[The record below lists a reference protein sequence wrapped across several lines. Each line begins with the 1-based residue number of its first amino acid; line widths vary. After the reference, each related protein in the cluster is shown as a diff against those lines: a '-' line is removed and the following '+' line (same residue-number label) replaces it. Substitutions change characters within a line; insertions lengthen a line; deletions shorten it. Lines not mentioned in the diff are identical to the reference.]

1 MANQN
6 KSNQNQ
12 EESIVYKIQ
21 LLEEL
26 VERQQKTLMMAN
38 NLLDIKSRLVE
49 LCEEEVE
56 IYKKECKRLRR
67 SLIISGVIFALL
79 AIINLTRLLA

>member
-1 MANQN
+1 MA
-6 KSNQNQ
+6 NQNQ

-67 SLIISGVIFALL
+67 SLIISGVIFAVL
-79 AIINLTRLLA
+79 AVINLTRLLF

>member
-1 MANQN
+1 MKNQD
-6 KSNQNQ
+6 Q

-38 NLLDIKSRLVE
+38 NLLDIRSRLVE

-56 IYKKECKRLRR
+56 IYKRENKRLIK
-67 SLIISGVIFALL
+67 SLIISAVIFALL
-79 AIINLTRLLA
+79 AVINLTRLLF

>member
-1 MANQN
+1 MA
-6 KSNQNQ
+6 NQNQ

-79 AIINLTRLLA
+79 AIINLTRLLD